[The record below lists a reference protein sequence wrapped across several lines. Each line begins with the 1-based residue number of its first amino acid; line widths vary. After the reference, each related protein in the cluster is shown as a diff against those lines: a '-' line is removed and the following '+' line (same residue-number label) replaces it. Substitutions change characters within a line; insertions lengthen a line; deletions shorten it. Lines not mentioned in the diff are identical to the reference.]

1 MFSAHVYAVNT
12 INLSDLMRRKLNSVN
27 CRPKRRELIDE
38 IPIIHEGAGLARKL
52 LWKEKV
58 EKIVQCELLANSEFK
73 KRVCI
78 SNKYFHKNIY
88 TLFIL
93 FAG

>member
-1 MFSAHVYAVNT
+1 MFLAHVYAVNT
-12 INLSDLMRRKLNSVN
+12 INVSDLMRRKLNSVD

-38 IPIIHEGAGLARKL
+38 IPIIRESAGLASKL
-52 LWKEKV
+52 LWKKKV
-58 EKIVQCELLANSEFK
+58 EKIVECELLENSEFK
-73 KRVCI
+73 KRVCS